1 MVSIGRVRSDM
12 FKGDF
17 VAQTFA
23 LIATDWL
30 IITEFSAVI
39 KRSQMHPNITKM
51 QQNMSLGSHG
61 MTSSDATSWHE
72 PFH

>member
-1 MVSIGRVRSDM
+1 MVWIGHVRSDK
-12 FKGDF
+12 FRRDF
-17 VAQTFA
+17 MARTFA

-30 IITEFSAVI
+30 IFTEFSSNKTV
-39 KRSQMHPNITKM
+39 PNAPKQYEM

-72 PFH
+72 PLH